1 MTEVVA
7 EPVFGVSKSV
17 SGLCWKRRYS
27 DQRRALALSQ
37 RLDVPAVVGEV
48 LAARSISVETAD
60 RFISPKL
67 RDLLPDPSS
76 LSDMDKAADRAADA
90 LVKGEQIA
98 VFGDYDVDGA
108 TSSALLKRFF
118 GALGVELDV
127 YIPDRVKEGYG
138 PTTTAF
144 EKLLSRGA
152 ELVLTVDC
160 GATAYDALEFA
171 REAGLDVIVLDHHS
185 SGPSKPECFAL
196 VNPNRIDDDSGQGML
211 AAVGV
216 VFLFLVALNRALRR
230 CGFFSNTK
238 EPNLLAW
245 LDLVALG
252 TVCDVVPLQGLN
264 RALVQQGI
272 KVLARRGNVGLAV
285 LADIAGFEGY
295 PDSYH
300 LGFVLG
306 PRINAGGRVGDP
318 DLGHRLLTTEDR
330 DLAWDLATRL
340 DLLNKERRTIETI
353 HLEEAYSQLGS
364 QPDLSRI
371 ILVHGNDWHP
381 GVIGLVASRLTEQYR
396 IPSLVIALDGALGKG
411 SGRSV
416 RGIDLGA
423 LITGARQAGIIEAGG
438 GHPMAAGFTIQSD
451 RVSDLGVFIEQ
462 RVSKIAQDANALFF
476 ELDAILDL
484 SGVTFDLA
492 ESFEQVGPFGSGN
505 PRPRFALSNLR
516 VVRADPV
523 GDGSHVRCIF
533 GSEGGGRVSGIA
545 FRASDR
551 PIGQALLSAKF
562 LHVAASLRVNTWAGK
577 QEAQLFVEDVAYPD
591 NA

>member
-1 MTEVVA
+1 MSGVVA
-7 EPVFGVSKSV
+7 EPVFGVRESV
-17 SGLCWKRRYS
+17 SGLRWNQRHS
-27 DQRRALALSQ
+27 DRRRALALSQ
-37 RLDVPAVVGEV
+37 RLDVPVIVGEV
-48 LAARSISVETAD
+48 LAARSVPIETAD
-60 RFISPKL
+60 QFISPKL
-67 RDLLPDPSS
+67 RDLVPDPSS
-76 LSDMDKAADRAADA
+76 LSDMDKAADRAVDA
-90 LVKGEQIA
+90 LVKGERIA

-118 GALGVELDV
+118 RALGVELDV

-138 PTTTAF
+138 PTAAAF

-160 GATAYDALEFA
+160 GATAYDPLKFA
-171 REAGLDVIVLDHHS
+171 NQEGLDVIVLDHHS
-185 SGPSKPECFAL
+185 SGPSNPECFAL
-196 VNPNRIDDDSGQGML
+196 VNPNRIDDNSGQGML

-230 CGFFSNTK
+230 CGFFGNTK

-285 LADIAGFEGY
+285 LADIAGLEGY

-330 DLAWDLATRL
+330 DLAWELATRL
-340 DLLNKERRTIETI
+340 DLLNKERRAIENI
-353 HLEEAYSQLGS
+353 HLEEAYAQVESQSELS
-364 QPDLSRI
+364 QI
-371 ILVHGNDWHP
+371 ILVRGNNWHP

-396 IPSLVIALDGALGKG
+396 IPSLVVALDGVTGKG

-423 LITGARQAGIIEAGG
+423 LITGARQAGIVEAGG
-438 GHPMAAGFTIQSD
+438 GHPMAAGFTVQSD
-451 RVSDLGVFIEQ
+451 RVSDLRVFIE
-462 RVSKIAQDANALFF
+462 RRLSKITRDVNSLFF

-484 SGVTFDLA
+484 AGVTSDLV

-505 PRPRFALSNLR
+505 PRPRFAFSNLR
-516 VVRADPV
+516 VIRADQV

-533 GSEGGGRVSGIA
+533 GSEGGGKVSGIA

-562 LHVAASLRVNTWAGK
+562 LHVAASLRLNTWSGK

>member
-1 MTEVVA
+1 
-7 EPVFGVSKSV
+7 
-17 SGLCWKRRYS
+17 
-27 DQRRALALSQ
+27 
-37 RLDVPAVVGEV
+37 
-48 LAARSISVETAD
+48 
-60 RFISPKL
+60 
-67 RDLLPDPSS
+67 
-76 LSDMDKAADRAADA
+76 MDKAADRAVDA
-90 LVKGEQIA
+90 LVKGERIA

-118 GALGVELDV
+118 RALGVELDV

-138 PTTTAF
+138 PTAAAF

-160 GATAYDALEFA
+160 GATAYDPLKFA
-171 REAGLDVIVLDHHS
+171 NQEGLDVIVLDHHS
-185 SGPSKPECFAL
+185 SGPSNPECFAL
-196 VNPNRIDDDSGQGML
+196 VNPNRIDDNSGQGML

-230 CGFFSNTK
+230 CGFFGNTK

-285 LADIAGFEGY
+285 LADIAGLEGY

-330 DLAWDLATRL
+330 DLAWELATRL
-340 DLLNKERRTIETI
+340 DLLNKERRAIENI
-353 HLEEAYSQLGS
+353 HLEEAYAQVESQSELS
-364 QPDLSRI
+364 QI
-371 ILVHGNDWHP
+371 ILVRGNNWHP

-396 IPSLVIALDGALGKG
+396 IPSLVVALDGVTGKG

-423 LITGARQAGIIEAGG
+423 LITGARQAGIVEAGG
-438 GHPMAAGFTIQSD
+438 GHPMAAGFTVQSD
-451 RVSDLGVFIEQ
+451 RVSDLRVFIE
-462 RVSKIAQDANALFF
+462 RRLSKITRDVNSLFF

-484 SGVTFDLA
+484 AGVTSDLV

-505 PRPRFALSNLR
+505 PRPRFAFSNLR
-516 VVRADPV
+516 VIRADQV

-533 GSEGGGRVSGIA
+533 GSEGGGKVSGIA

-562 LHVAASLRVNTWAGK
+562 LHVAASLRLNTWSGK